1 MPLEIDRYE
10 DMNKYLEK
18 CFNCLFGDGNKK
30 ELITMQEVRE
40 MIRNASQPDVK
51 RDLPENSL
59 LECPPSRD
67 EIKKMSKKTSF
78 LLLNHLRTI
87 LSIMT
92 FSFELFSVV
101 PELFFVF
108 LAVFVL
114 L

>member
-1 MPLEIDRYE
+1 MQLEIDRYE

-40 MIRNASQPDVK
+40 MIKNASQPDVK

-67 EIKKMSKKTSF
+67 EIKKMSKNGIKVKKNIPTMMEV
-78 LLLNHLRTI
+78 LKQTY
-87 LSIMT
+87 
-92 FSFELFSVV
+92 SVRDSNG
-101 PELFFVF
+101 EHFVKRIF
-108 LAVFVL
+108 GMC
-114 L
+114 